1 MATTT
6 WSSRTAPDGPTMI
19 GEVPDPGCAAG
30 PPYQEMMG
38 RARAAAVKLI
48 GLPDPR
54 LRPVDPDPRLR
65 PVDPPKRVRVVGV
78 PF

>member
-1 MATTT
+1 
-6 WSSRTAPDGPTMI
+6 MI

-54 LRPVDPDPRLR
+54 LRPVDP
-65 PVDPPKRVRVVGV
+65 PKRVRVVGV